1 MQYGIE
7 RILPL
12 TQQQHYTVGYHDLE
26 QQHYEICE
34 YAIDA
39 YSAMQQAKEDVPA
52 LKEHPSFIGYCLKN
66 PKEIDNISRLMAA
79 GIPMG
84 H

>member
-7 RILPL
+7 TIMPL
-12 TQQQHYTVGYHDLE
+12 TQQNHYTVGYHDNQLH
-26 QQHYEICE
+26 HYEICE
-34 YAIDA
+34 YAMSA
-39 YSAMQQAKEDVPA
+39 YEAIEHSKEDVSY
-52 LKEHPSFIGYCLKN
+52 LREHPHFVDYCKN
-66 PKEIDNISRLMAA
+66 NSEVDNISRLMAA

>member
-7 RILPL
+7 TIMPL
-12 TQQQHYTVGYHDLE
+12 TQQRHYTVGYHDTA
-26 QQHYEICE
+26 QHHYEICE
-34 YAIDA
+34 YAMSAYDA
-39 YSAMQQAKEDVPA
+39 IEHSKEDVSY
-52 LKEHPSFIGYCLKN
+52 LKEHPHSIDYCCSEEVN
-66 PKEIDNISRLMAA
+66 NISNFMAS

>member
-7 RILPL
+7 IIMPL
-12 TQQQHYTVGYHDLE
+12 TAQKHYTVGYHDT
-26 QQHYEICE
+26 QHNKYEICE
-34 YAIDA
+34 YAVDSYEAIQN
-39 YSAMQQAKEDVPA
+39 SKEDVPY
-52 LKEHPSFIGYCLKN
+52 LQEHPHFIDYCKN
-66 PKEIDNISRLMAA
+66 NSEIDNISRLMSA

>member
-7 RILPL
+7 QIMPL
-12 TQQQHYTVGYHDLE
+12 TQQRHYTVGYHDNQL
-26 QQHYEICE
+26 HHHEICE
-34 YAIDA
+34 YAMNAYDA
-39 YSAMQQAKEDVPA
+39 IQHSKEDVSY
-52 LKEHPSFIGYCLKN
+52 LREHPHFIDYCVN
-66 PKEIDNISRLMAA
+66 EEVNNISNFMAA

>member
-1 MQYGIE
+1 M
-7 RILPL
+7 PL
-12 TQQQHYTVGYHDLE
+12 TQQKHYTVGYHDNQL
-26 QQHYEICE
+26 QHYEICE
-34 YAIDA
+34 YAMSAYDA
-39 YSAMQQAKEDVPA
+39 IEHSKEDVSY
-52 LKEHPSFIGYCLKN
+52 LGEHPHFIDYCKDN

>member
-7 RILPL
+7 TIMPL
-12 TQQQHYTVGYHDLE
+12 TAQKHYTVCYHDT
-26 QQHYEICE
+26 QHNKYEICE
-34 YAIDA
+34 YAVDSYEAIEN
-39 YSAMQQAKEDVPA
+39 SKEDVSY
-52 LKEHPSFIGYCLKN
+52 LQEHPHFIDYCKN
-66 PKEIDNISRLMAA
+66 NSEIDNISRLMSA